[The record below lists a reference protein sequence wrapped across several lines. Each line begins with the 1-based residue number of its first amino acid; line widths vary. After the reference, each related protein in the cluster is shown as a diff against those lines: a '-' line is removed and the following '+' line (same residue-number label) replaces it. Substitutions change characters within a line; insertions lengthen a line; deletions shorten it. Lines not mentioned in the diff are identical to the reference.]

1 MGRSK
6 ETFGK
11 KEVRKK
17 KERKRKDKEAR
28 KLARKENRGDGSLES
43 MLAYV
48 DENGNIVDTPPDPT
62 KKKKIKLESI
72 AISTPKLDPADRPDP
87 IRKGKVA
94 FFNDEKGYGF
104 INDLET
110 QERVFVHINN
120 TLMDIGEGDKVTFE
134 VEMGAKG
141 PTAVQVRLTVAEPPK
156 PPKAPDAP
164 DAQPPDAQP
173 PKPPQ

>member
-17 KERKRKDKEAR
+17 KERKKKDKAAR
-28 KLARKENRGDGSLES
+28 KLARQENKRDGKSLDE
-43 MLAYV
+43 MIAYV
-48 DENGNIVDTPPDPT
+48 DENGNIVDTPPDPS
-62 KKKKIKLESI
+62 KKKKIKLENI
-72 AISTPKLDPADRPDP
+72 EISTPKLDPSDRPDP

-120 TLMDIGEGDKVTFE
+120 TLMDIAEGDKVTFE

-141 PTAVQVRLTVAEPPK
+141 PTAIQVQLA
-156 PPKAPDAP
+156 
-164 DAQPPDAQP
+164 
-173 PKPPQ
+173 